1 MKKILI
7 GLIGLVVILG
17 SGFALFGSAVV
28 ERAMPRIMEMR
39 MLADRVA
46 DLPDGL
52 HVFVCGAGSPMPNP
66 NAGGPCLTVIA
77 GKSVYMVDAGTGG
90 VRTMALNGISPAAVK
105 AVLLTH
111 FHSDHID
118 GLGETQMLRW
128 AQGGHDTRLPI
139 YGPAGVEQIAKGIN
153 IMYLQDFKYRIAHH
167 GKDIVPPSGAGVV
180 AMPFTV
186 PQAGEAVQV
195 LQDGALN
202 VVAFSVDH
210 APIDPAVGYLF
221 TYKDRSV
228 LISGDT
234 SKSDN
239 LELFAKDVD
248 LLMHEGLAPN
258 LVKLM
263 KQAAENAGQPR
274 TAKIFHDILDYH
286 ASPKEAAESAATA
299 DADML
304 GFYHIVPPLLIGAME
319 KLFLDSVSDAYDGPV
334 VVSTDG
340 MFYHLPAGSDE
351 ISVK

>member
-7 GLIGLVVILG
+7 GLVGLIIILG
-17 SGFALFGSAVV
+17 AAFAMFRTAIV
-28 ERAMPRIMEMR
+28 ERAMPRIVEQR
-39 MLADRVA
+39 MLADQVA

-77 GKSVYMVDAGTGG
+77 GQSVYVVDAGTGG
-90 VRTMALNGISPAAVK
+90 VRTMALNGISPASIK

-118 GLGETQMLRW
+118 GLGEMQVLQW

-139 YGPAGVEQIAKGIN
+139 HGPKGVERIAKGLN
-153 IMYLQDFKYRIAHH
+153 IMYMQDFRYRVAHH
-167 GKDIVPPSGAGVV
+167 GEDVVPKSGAGVV
-180 AMPFTV
+180 AKPFAV
-186 PQAGEAVQV
+186 PQDGEAVNV
-195 LQDGALN
+195 LEDGDLK

-210 APIDPAVGYLF
+210 SPVSPAVGYLF

-234 SKSDN
+234 SKSKN

-258 LVKLM
+258 LVGVM
-263 KQAAENAGQPR
+263 EQAAKNAGQPR

-286 ASPKEAAESAATA
+286 ASPKEAAESAQAA
-299 DADML
+299 GADML
-304 GFYHIVPPLLIGAME
+304 GFYHIVPPLLIGPME
-319 KLFLDSVSDAYDGPV
+319 GLFLEGVADAYDGPV
-334 VVSTDG
+334 VISKDG
-340 MFYHLPAGSDE
+340 MFYHLPTGSDE
-351 ISVK
+351 ITVE